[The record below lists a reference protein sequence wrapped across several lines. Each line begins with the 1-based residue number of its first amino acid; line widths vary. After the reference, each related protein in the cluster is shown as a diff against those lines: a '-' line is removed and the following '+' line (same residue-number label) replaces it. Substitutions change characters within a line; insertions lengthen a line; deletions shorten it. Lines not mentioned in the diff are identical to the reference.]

1 MRVGLFLF
9 NVALILALG
18 LPGAG
23 CKTTADSPA
32 GADPAPPEMED
43 GIVATVRYID
53 LEGGFYGVESD
64 AGENYYPINLTDEY
78 KEDGLR
84 IVFKVK
90 PRPEIMTTVMWGQ
103 TVEIVEIVKM

>member
-1 MRVGLFLF
+1 MRFAFLLINF
-9 NVALILALG
+9 ALILAFGLLG
-18 LPGAG
+18 VG
-23 CKTTADSPA
+23 CKTTADSPG
-32 GADPAPPEMED
+32 GADPAAPEMED

-64 AGENYYPINLTDEY
+64 AGENYYPINLTDEF

-84 IVFKVK
+84 IIFKVK

-103 TVEIVEIVKM
+103 TVEIVEIMKM